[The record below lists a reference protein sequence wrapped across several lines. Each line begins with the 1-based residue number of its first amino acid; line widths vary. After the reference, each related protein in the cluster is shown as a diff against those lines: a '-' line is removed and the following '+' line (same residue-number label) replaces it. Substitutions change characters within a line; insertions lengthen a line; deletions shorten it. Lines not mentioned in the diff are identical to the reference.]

1 MTSNGDEQLLE
12 GNLSWISDIIEID
25 VVDEIFSSTET
36 QTTSSS
42 ISLVLFSF
50 FYSSFINISSSEKTI
65 LNQKDRRLKWFNWVR
80 CVSSLYY

>member
-1 MTSNGDEQLLE
+1 VTSNGDEQLLE

>member
-1 MTSNGDEQLLE
+1 VCFLDAKIRNWPNWSENVTSNGDEQLLE

-50 FYSSFINISSSEKTI
+50 FI
-65 LNQKDRRLKWFNWVR
+65 LVLSTFHRRKKQ
-80 CVSSLYY
+80 S